1 LENKDYSVQVF
12 QKVIDFMK
20 KYGGLDYTYQ
30 SAARGISAAKDALS
44 VFAASATR
52 DTLLVIADYA
62 LIRKS

>member
-1 LENKDYSVQVF
+1 
-12 QKVIDFMK
+12 MK